1 MYIKKLILIVSI
13 LFFSIGCEEAK
24 EQQDLPEFE
33 FTSLLKKRN
42 VNLTNRLG
50 ESIMIQRKSDTLKYA
65 ITFDRQSKFNYI
77 TNQSGDTIFS
87 GTVSKINR
95 IYILN
100 SHLKNGNFRIS
111 PIRFTDSTITGFD
124 QRYYQNLALHEII
137 ELDNYSILKQDTT
150 NQLILTVDKKNG
162 KKLFNTVL
170 DSLPVERVVIQE
182 DLREILESKT
192 YDIKDSTNHSIT
204 ERTIINE
211 VYPNPVQTILSIRTT
226 NSVQSF
232 DYRLVDMNGR
242 TFRSGVFLENGGE
255 IDCTDLI
262 TGVYVLIIP
271 KTKESFKIMKN

>member
-150 NQLILTVDKKNG
+150 NQLILTVDKKN
-162 KKLFNTVL
+162 
-170 DSLPVERVVIQE
+170 
-182 DLREILESKT
+182 
-192 YDIKDSTNHSIT
+192 
-204 ERTIINE
+204 
-211 VYPNPVQTILSIRTT
+211 
-226 NSVQSF
+226 
-232 DYRLVDMNGR
+232 
-242 TFRSGVFLENGGE
+242 
-255 IDCTDLI
+255 
-262 TGVYVLIIP
+262 
-271 KTKESFKIMKN
+271 